1 MRPSAAVRC
10 MLSCCICFVWVL
22 CCRPGLPCVLLVW
35 LLQAV
40 LRSSSGKDV
49 WEKGTNHKADLQGSC
64 DISLYHVFQA

>member
-1 MRPSAAVRC
+1 MQCYGQLLRVQRTWADTD
-10 MLSCCICFVWVL
+10 
-22 CCRPGLPCVLLVW
+22 GLLFASV
-35 LLQAV
+35 LQAV